1 MTSSSIPS
9 QRWATVLFL
18 GALLLFAAGSR
29 PSYALDLREAIQ
41 RSLASDPR
49 LTAGRFE
56 IEAARGGVIQAGK
69 RPNPELSVDLE
80 DFGGSGEYRGVE
92 SATLTIALSQKFE
105 LGGKRDAR
113 LAVAHG
119 KEDVAN
125 AEIAVLMR
133 DIIAQTKLDYIQ
145 VLGAQRRVELLTS
158 AAKRFDDLVPALRR
172 RVEAGASPQADV
184 TRGEVAAAVARVAID
199 KAASELTNAKR
210 QLVSNWSGILRD
222 ASVVAGHLRHNGHRP
237 APIQVLLA
245 NVDEHPAVRAWAAVY
260 AQRRGELA
268 LQGATAVPDL
278 TLGGG
283 VSRMFDT
290 DDTAFRL
297 SGSIPLP
304 VHDRNEGGIYEAE
317 QRLAKTAHYRNAT
330 RVQLRR
336 KIIEAYTEFE
346 ASCIEARRL
355 LDDIL
360 PLSRRATENVQSSF
374 QQGRLTVKDLLDANR
389 DQYDTEVQQLDADI
403 RCHMG
408 AAKIE
413 ALTAR
418 SPFQHGWEAVTRRQ

>member
-1 MTSSSIPS
+1 MTAIAICA
-9 QRWATVLFL
+9 RTWASTIAFS
-18 GALLLFAAGSR
+18 ALLLCAVDAE
-29 PSYALDLREAIQ
+29 PTYALDLSEAIQ
-41 RSLASDPR
+41 RSLSADPR
-49 LTAGRFE
+49 LRAGRFE

-69 RPNPELSVDLE
+69 RPNPELAVELE
-80 DFGGSGEYRGVE
+80 DFGGTGDYRGAE

-105 LGGKRDAR
+105 LRGKRDAR

-133 DIIAQTKLDYIQ
+133 DIIAQAKLDYIQ
-145 VLGAQRRVELLTS
+145 VLGASRRVELLTGAS
-158 AAKRFDDLVPALRR
+158 KRFDDLVPALRR

-184 TRGEVAAAVARVAID
+184 SRGEVAAAVARVAID
-199 KAASELTNAKR
+199 KATSELTNAKR
-210 QLVSNWSGILRD
+210 QLVSNWSGTLRD
-222 ASVVAGHLRHNGHRP
+222 AAVVAGRLRHNGHRP
-237 APIQVLLA
+237 APLQILLA
-245 NVDEHPAVRAWAAVY
+245 NVDEHPAVRAWTAVY
-260 AQRRGELA
+260 GQRRGELA

-283 VSRMFDT
+283 VSRLFDT

-304 VHDRNEGGIYEAE
+304 LHDRNEGGIYEAE
-317 QRLAKTAHYRNAT
+317 QRLAKTTHDRDAT
-330 RVQLRR
+330 RLQIRR
-336 KIIEAYTEFE
+336 KIIDAYTEFE

-355 LDDIL
+355 LDDVL

-389 DQYDTEVQQLDADI
+389 DQYDAEVQQLDADI
-403 RCHMG
+403 RCHSA
-408 AAKIE
+408 AAKVE
-413 ALTAR
+413 ALAAR

>member
-1 MTSSSIPS
+1 MNSRLTRATRRISTSI
-9 QRWATVLFL
+9 A
-18 GALLLFAAGSR
+18 ALLLLCSAGVQ
-29 PSYALDLREAIQ
+29 PSHAIDLKEAIE
-41 RSLASDPR
+41 RALSADPR

-69 RPNPELSVDLE
+69 RPNPELAVDLE
-80 DFGGSGEYRGVE
+80 DFGGTGDYRGAQ
-92 SATLTIALSQKFE
+92 SATLTIALAQKFE

-145 VLGAQRRVELLTS
+145 VLGAQRRVELLTGS
-158 AAKRFDDLVPALRR
+158 AKRFDDLVPALRR

-184 TRGEVAAAVARVAID
+184 SRGEVAAALARVAID
-199 KAASELTNAKR
+199 KATSELANAKR
-210 QLVSNWSGILRD
+210 QLVSNWSGVLRD
-222 ASVVAGHLRHNGHRP
+222 AAVVAGRLRHNGHRP
-237 APIQVLLA
+237 AALQVLLA
-245 NVDEHPAVRAWAAVY
+245 NVDDHPAVRAWTAVY

-278 TLGGG
+278 TLSGG

-290 DDTAFRL
+290 DDTSFRL

-304 VHDRNEGGIYEAE
+304 IHDRNEGGVYEAE
-317 QRLAKTAHYRNAT
+317 QRLAKTTHDRNAT
-330 RVQLRR
+330 RLQIRR

-346 ASCIEARRL
+346 ASCIEARKL
-355 LDDIL
+355 LEDIL

-389 DQYDTEVQQLDADI
+389 DQYDAEVRQLDADI
-403 RCHMG
+403 RCHMS
-408 AAKIE
+408 AAKVE
-413 ALTAR
+413 ALAAR